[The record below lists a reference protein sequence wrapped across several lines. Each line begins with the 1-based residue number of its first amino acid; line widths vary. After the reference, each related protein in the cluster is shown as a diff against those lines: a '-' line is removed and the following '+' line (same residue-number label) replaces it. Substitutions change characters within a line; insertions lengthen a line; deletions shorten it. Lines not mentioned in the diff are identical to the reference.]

1 MKTAGVKWVIWAVVV
16 AASWQWPLPVKA
28 ATKAEKAEAAKLVD
42 ETLRREAREG
52 VENRRELLSPAL
64 GLTPPCEPAYWQS
77 GFAYDL
83 KRKEWLLPDEIA
95 ERAAKDE
102 QLTAYRAARAKC
114 PDTEKGHV
122 QLARWCMRRRL
133 DDQARAHWTKVL
145 SFNPDQPEARRQ
157 LGFQKVNGTWLSQQE
172 IANARAKVADF
183 QSSLSRWGRKLQDS
197 LKRLGGSNRQARE
210 VARQELKSIT
220 APDAVPA
227 IEVVFCGNGGEYA
240 ALGIDLLKQMKAA
253 QAAEALT
260 WLAAFSPWKS
270 VQTAATT
277 ALKDQRPHDYV
288 PLLLGAMR
296 TPIQSSFSLYD
307 TPDGGFLV
315 RRALYADGPEQRQL
329 SYFDYNAQ
337 PQLQSSGKN
346 VGILRLQQNPAN
358 VREYNRLV
366 REDDQRQQ
374 ADLAIARAKIMAQVR
389 VQQATFAAQNANAQ
403 KVNSRLCTILA
414 QATGDS
420 QPTSP
425 DDWYSWWND
434 YNEISQQGDKPFL
447 ITYQAKWEPVIT
459 VAQAPSLTC
468 SCLVAGTPVLTE
480 LGSTAVEK
488 IKVGDRVLAC
498 DCNTGEIMLKPVL
511 KTIVNPGKDI
521 FRLRMK
527 NETLEVTGGHVF
539 WVSGKGWV
547 KARQLQPEMRF
558 HTLTG
563 TVNLLDVD
571 QHGKQDTYNLV
582 VADFHSY
589 FVGKEKI
596 LTHDNTIRKPTNCV
610 VPGLAGHVAAGTR

>member
-1 MKTAGVKWVIWAVVV
+1 M
-16 AASWQWPLPVKA
+16 
-28 ATKAEKAEAAKLVD
+28 
-42 ETLRREAREG
+42 LR
-52 VENRRELLSPAL
+52 PAL
-64 GLTPPCEPAYWQS
+64 ELTPPCEPAYWQS

-102 QLTAYRAARAKC
+102 QLAAYRSARAKC
-114 PDTEKGHV
+114 PDTEKGHT
-122 QLARWCMRRRL
+122 QLACWCMRRRL

-145 SFNPDQPEARRQ
+145 SFNADQPEARRQ
-157 LGFQKVNGTWLSQQE
+157 LGFQKVNGTWLGQQE
-172 IANARAKVADF
+172 IADARAKVADF
-183 QSSLSRWGRKLQDS
+183 QASLSRWGHKLEDS
-197 LKRLGGSNRQARE
+197 LKRLGGSNRQARD
-210 VARQELKSIT
+210 VARQELQTIKT
-220 APDAVPA
+220 PDAVPA
-227 IEVVFCGNGGEYA
+227 IEVVFCANGGEYA

-253 QAAEALT
+253 QAAEALA
-260 WLAAFSPWKS
+260 WLAAYSPFKP
-270 VQTAATT
+270 VQSAATT
-277 ALKDQRPHDYV
+277 ALKDQRPHNYV

-296 TPIQSSFSLYD
+296 TPVQSNFSLYN

-315 RRALYADGPEQRQL
+315 RRALYADGPEQRKL
-329 SYFDYNAQ
+329 AYYDYRAT
-337 PQLQSSGKN
+337 PQLLANSSRS
-346 VGILRLQQNPAN
+346 IPARQLQADPALQ
-358 VREYNRLV
+358 RDYNRLTA
-366 REDDQRQQ
+366 EDQKRQQ
-374 ADLAIARAKIMAQVR
+374 ADMIAAQAKIMAQIR

-447 ITYQAKWEPVIT
+447 ITYQAKWEPVVT
-459 VAQAPSLTC
+459 VAQAPSLRTC
-468 SCLVAGTPVLTE
+468 SCLVAGTPVWTE
-480 LGSTAVEK
+480 LGPVAIEK
-488 IKVGDRVLAC
+488 IKIGDRVLAC
-498 DCNTGEIMLKPVL
+498 DCDTGELLLKPVL
-511 KTIVNPGKDI
+511 KTIINPGKDI

-539 WVSGKGWV
+539 WVSGKGWI

-558 HTLTG
+558 HTLKG
-563 TVNLLDVD
+563 TVDLIEVE

-596 LTHDNTIRKPTNCV
+596 LTHDNTIRKPTDCV
-610 VPGLAGHVAAGTR
+610 VPGLAGHVAVGTR